1 MFILK
6 PKPKLFAETSTKP
19 AIEPIPYE
27 FKEHDACIAT
37 FDTETDR
44 FEYEKHV
51 QPFTC
56 HFSTFEEDTPE
67 QDREKFQYTTTGG
80 SAGNQHAILHV
91 CFWGRDCIDQ
101 FFEWLSGLEGRYIV
115 YCHNF
120 GNFDAYFCL
129 DYIDRG
135 SAPFIIN
142 GRLAKLKLQGVE
154 FRDSYSLIP
163 VALETAAK
171 GAANKKTTFK
181 LSPLMPDEI
190 AKECMYNAFVDTE
203 FYRID
208 TRECIPTYEAWR
220 EEICYYQE
228 DDCVALLFLVME
240 AYNLF
245 GDRLTMA
252 SIALPMLRSYHG
264 FEPMTE
270 KIDTEMR
277 PYYFGGRC
285 QCFEVGR
292 LEGDWKI
299 YDVNS
304 MYPFVMANVRHPVSA
319 TPRFED
325 RITERTNFAHIR
337 AWSDG
342 ALPVRSSD
350 GGLAFP
356 RGNGDFYA
364 SIHEIKAGLD
374 TGTLR
379 ISKVYS
385 STYFDETTTFDTFV
399 NEFYGRRQQA
409 RADGD
414 EIKLLYWKLVLNS
427 SYGKLAQD
435 PRRYEN
441 YLFDPDEPP
450 KPWKCSECD
459 PKSRAGDRC
468 PSCQDGS
475 TSPFGWSIHTDRESE
490 VIYSRPSNR
499 GTARA
504 FYNVAAAASITGA
517 ARAYLLRA
525 IVGATRPIYC
535 DTDSLICEAIDQ
547 PLHNSQLGAWKLEA
561 QGNLAAIGGK
571 KLYAVFNDGEAIKS
585 ASKGVKLTPR
595 EIERVCAG
603 EVIEYAHPVPKFKLS
618 GDTEFTK
625 RTIRATGVV

>member
-1 MFILK
+1 MLN
-6 PKPKLFAETSTKP
+6 ETSTRP
-19 AIEPIPYE
+19 AIEPVPYE
-27 FKEHDACIAT
+27 FKDHDACIAT

-44 FEYEKHV
+44 FEYAQHV

-67 QDREKFQYTTTGG
+67 QDKEKFHYSSIGG
-80 SAGNQHAILHV
+80 SAGNQHAILHAS
-91 CFWGRDCIDQ
+91 FWGRDCIEQ
-101 FFEWLSGLEGRYIV
+101 FFDWLATLEGKYIV

-142 GRLAKLKLQGVE
+142 GRLAKLKLSGVE

-163 VALETAAK
+163 VALDTATKNAD
-171 GAANKKTTFK
+171 NKKTTFK

-190 AKECMYNAFVDTE
+190 AKETMYNVFTDAE
-203 FYRID
+203 FYD
-208 TRECIPTYEAWR
+208 VKTRKRVAPYDMWR
-220 EEICYYQE
+220 DEIAYYQE

-264 FEPMTE
+264 FESMTE
-270 KIDTEMR
+270 KVDAEMR

-304 MYPFVMANVRHPVSA
+304 MYPFVMASVHHPVSSI
-319 TPRFED
+319 PRYED
-325 RITERTNFAHIR
+325 RISDRTQFAHIR
-337 AWSDG
+337 AWSNG
-342 ALPVRSSD
+342 ALPIRGKD
-350 GGLAFP
+350 GGLSFP
-356 RGNGDFYA
+356 IGNGDFFA
-364 SIHEIKAGLD
+364 TIHEIKAGLD

-379 ISKVYS
+379 ISKVYAS
-385 STYFDETTTFDTFV
+385 IYFDETTTFDTFV

-409 RADGD
+409 RADKD

-441 YLFDPDEPP
+441 YLFDPDKPP
-450 KPWKCSECD
+450 RPWKCQECS
-459 PKSRAGDRC
+459 PSTRAGDRC
-468 PSCQDGS
+468 SDCQSGD

-490 VIYSRPSNR
+490 IIYSRPANR

-525 IVGATRPIYC
+525 ICAAERPVYC
-535 DTDSLICEAIDQ
+535 DTDSIICESLNADLD
-547 PLHNSQLGAWKLEA
+547 PSRLGAWKLEA
-561 QGNLAAIGGK
+561 EGNIAAIAGK
-571 KLYAVFNDGEAIKS
+571 KLYAVFDQGKPIKS
-585 ASKGVKLTPR
+585 ASKGVKLSPR
-595 EIERVCAG
+595 EIERVCSG

-618 GDTEFTK
+618 GDVEFTK